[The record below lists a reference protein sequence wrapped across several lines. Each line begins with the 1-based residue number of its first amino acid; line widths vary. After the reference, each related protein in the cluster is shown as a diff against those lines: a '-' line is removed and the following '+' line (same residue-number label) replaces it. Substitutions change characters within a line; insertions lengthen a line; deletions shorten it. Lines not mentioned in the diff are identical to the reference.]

1 MAARTAGG
9 KPVVYLHVGE
19 PKSGTT
25 FVQEVMWGNRDELAR
40 QGVLLPGAHPQD
52 HFRANQDLRE
62 APQSPDDPTG
72 SYQGEW
78 ELLVKQAMQA
88 DRAAMISHELLAAA
102 TKQHAAK
109 AIASLADA
117 EVHVVLSLRDFDSLL
132 PAEWQETV
140 KHRNSMTWEQWIAR
154 VMKAP
159 TKGKKPGQARWFW
172 RVHDSIDLL
181 GRGTQGI
188 PPERVHIVTMPPP
201 GSPPA
206 LLWERFASVIDVD
219 PEPFDLG
226 AARPN
231 ASLGLA
237 EVEMLRRLNLALR
250 DTEIGSW
257 YYAVHVKERLAH
269 GYLASRRGRLRPQM
283 TPEQQAWAR
292 ARCELVVEFL
302 KSANYHI
309 AGSLDDL
316 LPREVS
322 ESATAARIPPED
334 VPLEDV
340 VDAAIG
346 SMAAV
351 LRNRVTP
358 PPLAPQE
365 LRLLDRGAAKVGA
378 SPRLKRWLRD
388 VSTRNRLVR
397 SMRVSAW
404 RISERSRARRT
415 QR

>member
-1 MAARTAGG
+1 MKGSDG

-40 QGVLLPGAHPQD
+40 QGVLLPGAHAQD

-62 APQSPDDPTG
+62 ARQSADDPTG
-72 SYQGEW
+72 SYRGEW
-78 ELLVKQAMQA
+78 PLLVKQAMQA
-88 DRAAMISHELLAAA
+88 DRAAVISHELLSAA
-102 TKQHAAK
+102 TKEQAAK
-109 AIASLADA
+109 AIESLAGA
-117 EVHVVLSLRDFDSLL
+117 EVHIVLSLRDFDSLL

-140 KHRNSMTWEQWIAR
+140 KHRNSMTWDQWIGR

-159 TKGKKPGQARWFW
+159 GKGRKPGQARWFW
-172 RVHDSIDLL
+172 RVHESIDLL
-181 GRGTQGI
+181 GRWTQGI

-201 GSPPA
+201 GSPPG
-206 LLWERFASVIDVD
+206 LLWERFASVINVD

-237 EVEMLRRLNLALR
+237 EVEMLRRLNVALK
-250 DTEIGSW
+250 DSEIGGW

-283 TPEQQAWAR
+283 TAEQQAWAR
-292 ARCELVVEFL
+292 ARCERVVEFL
-302 KSANYHI
+302 KSSNFQI
-309 AGSLDDL
+309 AGNLDDL
-316 LPREVS
+316 MPREVS
-322 ESATAARIPPED
+322 ESAMANRMEPED

-351 LRNRVTP
+351 LHNRVSP
-358 PPLAPQE
+358 PPPAPQE
-365 LRLLDRGAAKVGA
+365 LRLLDRGAARVGA
-378 SPRLKRWLRD
+378 SPWLKRWLRD
-388 VSTRNRLVR
+388 VSTHNRVVR
-397 SMRVSAW
+397 GMRVSAW
-404 RISERSRARRT
+404 RISERSRARRK